1 MPTIKKK
8 ISKKASSKKNFS
20 YAVPTGTSK
29 VLKNIGKRSA
39 KKAIRESKA
48 MNLTITY
55 MEKGILYSEKPD
67 GTKIKLK

>member
-8 ISKKASSKKNFS
+8 ISKKASPKTKVSF
-20 YAVPTGTSK
+20 AVPSGTSK

-67 GTKIKLK
+67 GTKVKVK